1 MNEVQN
7 LPAQAPAVPVQ
18 EPEVA
23 VISQGPEVSPAHPQ
37 FQAPQG
43 LEGVMQSSPQLD
55 HSSAVAHG
63 AVEQFPKVKD
73 ITGKGVVINFPGGID
88 EVNVISLSR
97 GKATEG
103 LPDEARVVNR
113 QLKRAA

>member
-7 LPAQAPAVPVQ
+7 LPAQAPVVPAQ

-23 VISQGPEVSPAHPQ
+23 VVSQGSEVSPAHPQ
-37 FQAPQG
+37 FQPPQG
-43 LEGVMQSSPQLD
+43 LEGVMQSTPQLD
-55 HSSAVAHG
+55 HSPAVPHG

-73 ITGKGVVINFPGGID
+73 VTGKGVVINFPGGID
-88 EVNVISLSR
+88 EANVLSLSH